1 MTAAIGLATVGYAQ
15 TSPGPQ
21 PNDQAVPA
29 PQQPMPPDEQG
40 TPPRQVMPGDQATP
54 APRQTMPPAD
64 QAARA
69 APPAA
74 NADVVTRLAAIVP
87 SGMSSEEACSGF
99 RSVEECATALHLAQN
114 LNIPFT
120 DLKSRLASGERVSAI
135 IHDFKPQ
142 ADPKVEIA
150 RARDQAHADVG
161 AAPQG

>member
-1 MTAAIGLATVGYAQ
+1 MRRSISFLTMTAAIGLATVGYAQ

-29 PQQPMPPDEQG
+29 PQQA
-40 TPPRQVMPGDQATP
+40 MPGDQAAP
-54 APRQTMPPAD
+54 APRQAMPPAD
-64 QAARA
+64 SAAQATP
-69 APPAA
+69 PPAA

-114 LNIPFT
+114 LNIPFA

-142 ADPKVEIA
+142 ADPKIEIA

-161 AAPQG
+161 APPQG